1 VACIQPDLSCGE
13 VMCSPRIPDRPG
25 GWRFLLDGFMTRCCS
40 TPSVLE
46 AMQAD
51 ALALVGPTMVLSET
65 RGLQLSLV
73 MREGIG

>member
-51 ALALVGPTMVLSET
+51 ALALVGQPWSYLRLEAYSFLWLCE
-65 RGLQLSLV
+65 RA
-73 MREGIG
+73 